1 MCLYA
6 VFYDGI
12 YAEIKAMVEVEG
24 CLIQKIGQKTPD
36 FSCPMVQKLLH
47 RLDQKINMSV
57 ARGYTTPISIRLSLL
72 NHLAMAQF
80 SVHIKGYQRDT
91 NKLTYKEIQ

>member
-1 MCLYA
+1 MKTSPYCPVDID
-6 VFYDGI
+6 VFVCNNYDDI

-24 CLIQKIGQKTPD
+24 CLIQIIGQKTPD
-36 FSCPMVQKLLH
+36 FSCPMVQKLLY

-72 NHLAMAQF
+72 NQGRIF
-80 SVHIKGYQRDT
+80 RKI
-91 NKLTYKEIQ
+91 